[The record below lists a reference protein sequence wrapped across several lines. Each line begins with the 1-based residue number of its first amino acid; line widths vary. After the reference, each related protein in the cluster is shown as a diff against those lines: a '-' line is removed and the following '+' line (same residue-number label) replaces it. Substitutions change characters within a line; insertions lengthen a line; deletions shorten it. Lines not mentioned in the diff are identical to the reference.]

1 MASVAPVSG
10 TATRCP
16 IRPMDAS
23 AKASPTTAVMIGMPI
38 AIRLP
43 STRVRM
49 NIAQRMPT
57 TSLLSVAW
65 SDSSVP
71 IAPAAS
77 TWMPADDAGSVA
89 SKTLL
94 AISSSSSDDPTS
106 SSTGANAVCL
116 SSESSPAVSP
126 ASLRGEV
133 TL

>member
-10 TATRCP
+10 TAIRCP
-16 IRPMDAS
+16 IRPMLAS
-23 AKASPTTAVMIGMPI
+23 ANASPTTAVMIGIPI

-71 IAPAAS
+71 IDPAAS

-94 AISSSSSDDPTS
+94 AIASSRSADPTS
-106 SSTGANAVCL
+106 SSTGANAVFL
-116 SSESSPAVSP
+116 SSESSPAVWPELLSG
-126 ASLRGEV
+126 LV